1 MSLHEHVDSLRAK
14 HARLEQQIDEEQHRP
29 LPDSSLL
36 LKLKREKLRLKDAI
50 ERLQDDSE
58 METSRASAALN

>member
-29 LPDSSLL
+29 LPDSTVL
-36 LKLKREKLRLKDAI
+36 LKLKREKLRLKEAI
-50 ERLQDDSE
+50 EQLQDDSDL
-58 METSRASAALN
+58 ETERTAAAIN